1 MAVRFAWR
9 FYLPAAPYSE
19 MLKGYEKGLVH
30 LLLSA
35 YCLVLIS
42 GFLMLDN
49 GFDVFGFSDFP
60 YPVNNL
66 EVNQFFLA
74 AHRYSCIA
82 LSAMMVIHVS
92 AVAA

>member
-1 MAVRFAWR
+1 MRRGWYIC
-9 FYLPAAPYSE
+9 FYL
-19 MLKGYEKGLVH
+19 LI
-30 LLLSA
+30 
-35 YCLVLIS
+35 CLVLIS

-49 GFDVFGFSDFP
+49 GFAVFGFSDFP

-82 LSAMMVIHVS
+82 LSTMMVIHVS